1 MISAEMGSY
10 LVEMLVL
17 KEKTGEITA
26 KRLSDRLHVSCAA
39 VTQMVRKLDEEDLV
53 RYESYGEIRLTS
65 RGRTIAK
72 KILAKRRLMRSFLLI
87 AGIKRGSK
95 SEAEYLSTYMSDRA
109 YDAFDNFMLESAKN
123 NGEVFPISKAE
134 PEKKLAIV
142 AITARA
148 NTRKKLQNMGIAVG
162 VDIIVKDIRR
172 SNIIVSVGSS
182 KLEISK
188 KDSRNILVIPL

>member
-1 MISAEMGSY
+1 MVSAEVGSY

-26 KRLSDRLHVSCAA
+26 KKLSDRLRVSCAA
-39 VTQMVRKLDEEDLV
+39 VTQMVRKLDEEDFV

-72 KILAKRRLMRSFLLI
+72 KILAKRRLMRSFLLM

-95 SEAEYLSTYMSDRA
+95 SEAESLSTYMSDRV
-109 YDAFDNFMLESAKN
+109 YDAFYDFMLESAKRR
-123 NGEVFPISKAE
+123 GDVFPISKAD
-134 PEKKLAIV
+134 PEKRLAIV
-142 AITARA
+142 AVTARA
-148 NTRKKLQNMGIAVG
+148 NTRKKLQNMGMDVG
-162 VDIIVKDIRR
+162 VDITVKDIRR
-172 SNIIVSVGSS
+172 SNIIVSVDSS